1 MKQLLWFVLVLA
13 LIVNA
18 AGTFLSL
25 DFTQHLLLG
34 LATGAVAIA
43 ALVALIRQRRRIPA

>member
-13 LIVNA
+13 LIVNG

-25 DFTQHLLLG
+25 DFTEHLLLG
-34 LATGAVAIA
+34 LATGAVAVA
-43 ALVALIRQRRRIPA
+43 ALVALTRRRRRQPA